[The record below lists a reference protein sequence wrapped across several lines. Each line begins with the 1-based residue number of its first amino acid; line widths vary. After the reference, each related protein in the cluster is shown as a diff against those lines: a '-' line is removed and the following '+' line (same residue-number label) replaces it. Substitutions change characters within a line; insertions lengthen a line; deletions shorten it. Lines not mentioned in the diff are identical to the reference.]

1 MQYRTLGIR
10 AVLLALML
18 TGCGN
23 ALVDGTPLGMPNR
36 TNSPDLSR
44 VTAEF
49 RASGGNAFIGL
60 TAQPTD
66 AALEALARAGLRPAS
81 GRTHIL
87 TFDSLR
93 IATVWGE
100 VAANAVRELA
110 RLRFV
115 TSIVPSADPI
125 SF

>member
-1 MQYRTLGIR
+1 MRYRSLGLR
-10 AVLLALML
+10 AVVLPLILA
-18 TGCGN
+18 GCGN

-36 TNSPDLSR
+36 TNRIDLSR

-66 AALEALARAGLRPAS
+66 AALEALARAGLRPAP

-93 IATVWGE
+93 IAAVWGE
-100 VAANAVRELA
+100 VAVNAVSQLA

-115 TSIVPSADPI
+115 TSIEPSADRI